1 MFYVTNI
8 FVGFLMTLIAAIG
21 WATLNNAVLCTQAS
35 PGVYHFH
42 FMIWRFIWTLLFAL
56 ILGCS
61 AMPPGRGESMFSNL
75 REVFHAPARV
85 LLQKIGSTF
94 VAGFTDMLFQVFIL
108 SGVRAAG
115 LSNSIPLQIGLAT
128 FIGSLITYLIER
140 RAILVFFILGVCF
153 NVIAVVFNSIT
164 YGYLRQDQIKAAE
177 TSSFIE
183 EGKAVPEEHVVLHR

>member
-1 MFYVTNI
+1 MHQRESFSKR
-8 FVGFLMTLIAAIG
+8 L
-21 WATLNNAVLCTQAS
+21 VL
-35 PGVYHFH
+35 H
-42 FMIWRFIWTLLFAL
+42 LLLAL
-56 ILGCS
+56 S
-61 AMPPGRGESMFSNL
+61 DR
-75 REVFHAPARV
+75 
-85 LLQKIGSTF
+85 
-94 VAGFTDMLFQVFIL
+94 LFQVFIL

-164 YGYLRQDQIKAAE
+164 YGYLRQDQSKAAE